1 MEFGDRSMFLAW
13 GTFSWRR
20 KLSLAID
27 RSIDLFA
34 GPFSSRHDDNV
45 AYTRYCNVLLD
56 LFAGPFSSRHDGR
69 LLVLDSTRLYSIRTC
84 HWFLNL
90 GSVIPASAAAHTD
103 ACSLPVGPTCRA

>member
-1 MEFGDRSMFLAW
+1 MEFGYRSMFLAW

-56 LFAGPFSSRHDGR
+56 LFAGPFSSR
-69 LLVLDSTRLYSIRTC
+69 LTAVVQVLVLDSTVHDCTRT
-84 HWFLNL
+84 
-90 GSVIPASAAAHTD
+90 
-103 ACSLPVGPTCRA
+103 R